1 MRLIQPR
8 LIPMLCLAVLLSGCV
23 TASKDREIPKDGTGT
38 DEMKLSPCVCDPVEF
53 NGEGFSWLG

>member
-1 MRLIQPR
+1 MRLIPKR
-8 LIPMLCLAVLLSGCV
+8 IIPMICLAVFLSGCASV
-23 TASKDREIPKDGTGT
+23 SKDREIPKDGTGT